1 MKLMIHEVLEL
12 VAKAKTKDE
21 KVKILRDNESG
32 ALNDVIRGTFDERI
46 VWLLPQGAP
55 PPYTPNKPES
65 SPSNFIRECV
75 KLAYFVKG
83 GKAPDLSLL
92 RREVMFIQML
102 ESIHPKDAE
111 MLIDV
116 INKNPPKG
124 LTRAVAKEAFPKL
137 LP

>member
-1 MKLMIHEVLEL
+1 MRLFVYEVLDK
-12 VAKAKTKDE
+12 VAKAKSKDE

-32 ALNDVIRGTFDERI
+32 ALHDVLRGTFDERI

-65 SPSNFIRECV
+65 PPANFIRDCV

-83 GKAPDLSLL
+83 GRGPDLSQV
-92 RREVMFIQML
+92 RREVLFIQLL

-116 INKNPPKG
+116 INKKAPKG
-124 LTRAVAKEAFPKL
+124 LTRAVAKEAFPSL